1 MAKSTV
7 RANRKSPVT
16 IRFPA
21 GSSVPMFPRRPFKK
35 NGEGG
40 EVVVVWESEKRHR
53 LWEPPRM
60 KREWFI
66 TDESTEMSIKR
77 NRRNSVKRGR
87 NATKKREREKKR
99 VLTMGQDPSV
109 EKKQNN
115 KNILSALGGGGN

>member
-1 MAKSTV
+1 M
-7 RANRKSPVT
+7 
-16 IRFPA
+16 
-21 GSSVPMFPRRPFKK
+21 
-35 NGEGG
+35 
-40 EVVVVWESEKRHR
+40 VVWESEKRHR